1 MNSSKS
7 TKWNIKSGINILI
20 WSLLLILLDQVTKI
34 LARLYLK
41 DQPPKVMI
49 DGVFEL
55 HYLENPW
62 AAFSLGKGLNSFFLI
77 LVLILTI
84 GFSVF
89 LIFLSFR
96 VPAEK
101 RFWFIHLLI
110 ILFLSGALGNFI
122 DRVKFHS
129 VTDFFYFK
137 LINFPIFNVADI
149 YVVAG
154 AILFVVS
161 FLLRSS
167 IYEELFPSRKKGASK
182 DNASHQDPDKK
193 E

>member
-1 MNSSKS
+1 MNSSKLL
-7 TKWNIKSGINILI
+7 KWNIKSGIKILI
-20 WSLLLILLDQVTKI
+20 WSLLLILLDQGTKL

-41 DQPPKVMI
+41 DQSPKVLI

-62 AAFSLGKGLNSFFLI
+62 AAFSLGRGLNSFFLI

-89 LIFLSFR
+89 LIYLSFR
-96 VPAEK
+96 LPSEK
-101 RFWFIHLLI
+101 RFWFIHLLV
-110 ILFLSGALGNFI
+110 ILFLAGALGNFI
-122 DRVKFHS
+122 DRVRFHY
-129 VTDFFYFK
+129 VVDFFYFK

-161 FLLRSS
+161 FLFRSS
-167 IYEELFPSRKKGASK
+167 VYEELFPSRRKNSSGDNDAEKNKK
-182 DNASHQDPDKK
+182 
-193 E
+193 